1 MRLRV
6 LATLLAALISGDAAA
21 YDVMR
26 APGYAAPDW
35 DRPKA
40 DRIIPN
46 GAGNTVC
53 GEAVGCEA
61 PSLRVLVAD
70 SPSGAGAS
78 PLPGGS
84 PSARSFGIQ
93 CDGTADDTAA
103 LAKAAASGKRVLF
116 PPGVC
121 TSTAGIML
129 TSGTKFECFTPR
141 ACELRATGNIASQF
155 IGGEGISDVEVTGF
169 VLNTRKAV
177 YPNNPVTVVS
187 INRSTAGARVNL
199 SGNYVAGATSAGLV
213 VDNTATV
220 TMNDNEVTDTYRDA
234 IRSAS
239 SDGVSALRN
248 NIHDLPNLANGFR
261 AIIIGSSKNA
271 IAKENRITHLRRS
284 DGPEANFAFDFGGTV
299 GFSIT
304 NNRIDGVQS
313 FVDLEQGSARGE
325 IADNI
330 FKGSIVSAA
339 NVDTG
344 SIGVYCINNGCS
356 HIRIGGNDIAG
367 VYTPIRIEGGFSYN
381 IAGNDLHDFYGA
393 GIVAL
398 PVSGSGVSANA
409 DSPSGAVGAIVA
421 RSNTI
426 TNGSLHVPR
435 AQSGIDIQ
443 AKSGAVV
450 GNRIQGDTF
459 RSAIKDYGAG
469 TDVEIADNLTGADR
483 RPDTIRRPRQP

>member
-129 TSGTKFECFTPR
+129 TSGTKFECLTPR

-199 SGNYVAGATSAGLV
+199 SGNYVAGASSAGLV

-409 DSPSGAVGAIVA
+409 DSPSGAVVAIVA
-421 RSNTI
+421 RSNMI

>member
-1 MRLRV
+1 
-6 LATLLAALISGDAAA
+6 
-21 YDVMR
+21 
-26 APGYAAPDW
+26 
-35 DRPKA
+35 
-40 DRIIPN
+40 
-46 GAGNTVC
+46 
-53 GEAVGCEA
+53 
-61 PSLRVLVAD
+61 
-70 SPSGAGAS
+70 
-78 PLPGGS
+78 
-84 PSARSFGIQ
+84 
-93 CDGTADDTAA
+93 
-103 LAKAAASGKRVLF
+103 
-116 PPGVC
+116 
-121 TSTAGIML
+121 
-129 TSGTKFECFTPR
+129 
-141 ACELRATGNIASQF
+141 
-155 IGGEGISDVEVTGF
+155 
-169 VLNTRKAV
+169 
-177 YPNNPVTVVS
+177 
-187 INRSTAGARVNL
+187 VNL
-199 SGNYVAGATSAGLV
+199 SGHYVAGATSAGLV

-234 IRSAS
+234 IRSAA

-271 IAKENRITHLRRS
+271 IAKDNRITNLGRS

-299 GFSIT
+299 GFSIAD
-304 NNRIDGVQS
+304 NRIDGVQS

-325 IADNI
+325 IANNI

-356 HIRIGGNDIAG
+356 HIRIDDNDIAG
-367 VYTPIRIEGGFSYN
+367 VYTPIRIEAGFSYN
-381 IAGNDLHDFYGA
+381 IAGNDLHDLYGA

-450 GNRIQGDTF
+450 GNRIHGDTF
-459 RSAIKDYGAG
+459 RAAIRDYGAS
-469 TDVEIADNLTGADR
+469 TDVEIADNLTGAGK